1 MAHVEKLSIALTP
14 EMAAVVRQCV
24 ESGEYASSSE
34 VIREALRDWKLKRS
48 LQQNEIAEL
57 RRLWQE
63 GLESGPGPFA
73 DMDAIK
79 AEARKRFL
87 SQDVEQH

>member
-14 EMAAVVRQCV
+14 EMAAIVRQCV

-48 LQQNEIAEL
+48 LQQSEVEEL
-57 RRLWQE
+57 RRLWQA
-63 GLESGPGPFA
+63 GVESGSGRFK
-73 DMDAIK
+73 DMAAIK
-79 AEARKRFL
+79 AEARRRLL
-87 SQDVEQH
+87 SSDADQH